1 MNRGIT
7 VPRFIAILT
16 MAAVVLLLIVGKKDH
31 PPASPTVAR
40 STLQYVLDTSSL
52 AKFRDSIA
60 VASKDSIRAAVNR
73 WIRNHQTPRTLAS
86 PNTLVEDSTR
96 RSDTVC
102 LAVDSVRMLIV
113 ADSSIVVS
121 RDSARNVLAE
131 RDFDVEALRD
141 SLERREP
148 SGFIPKAA
156 SFTVGA
162 LAGIIAG
169 AVLWG
174 TMAQ

>member
-7 VPRFIAILT
+7 VPSIVIWILV
-16 MAAVVLLLIVGKKDH
+16 AVVLLLIVGKKAH
-31 PPASPTVAR
+31 HPASPTVAR

-73 WIRNHQTPRTLAS
+73 WIRNHQPRVRAS
-86 PNTLVEDSTR
+86 PSVLAEDSTR